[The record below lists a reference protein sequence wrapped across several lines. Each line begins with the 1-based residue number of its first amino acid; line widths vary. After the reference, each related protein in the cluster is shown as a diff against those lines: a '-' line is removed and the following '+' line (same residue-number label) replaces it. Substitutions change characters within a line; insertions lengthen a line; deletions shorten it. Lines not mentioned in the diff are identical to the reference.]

1 MFSHGLAPLLT
12 LPRSGPWGGVRG
24 AVIHRL
30 HENRTLHPTPASPQS
45 EQGVV
50 EGVTRC
56 VP

>member
-1 MFSHGLAPLLT
+1 LLT